1 VRTIKVSTKD
11 LVFALSRRAPDINH
25 YLDTDTGE
33 VMPVFSFN
41 RDAILAQVKAE
52 PDRFVRLAPLSGGQ
66 LFEAM
71 KTFAT
76 TVSRPDLHARLEAAL
91 KEDAEAGRFR
101 ETLEA
106 FPAEQK
112 RWHQYRIELMVR
124 SLRGRLL
131 AKDIELV
138 LLDDGDPA

>member
-1 VRTIKVSTKD
+1 MRTIRVSTKD
-11 LVFALSRRAPDINH
+11 LVFALSRRAQETNH
-25 YLDTDTGE
+25 YLDTRSGD
-33 VMPVFSFN
+33 VIPVFSFN

-71 KTFAT
+71 KAFAA
-76 TVSRPDLHARLEAAL
+76 TVTRPDLHARLAAAL
-91 KEDAEAGRFR
+91 KEGAEAGRFR

-106 FPAEQK
+106 FPNEQK
-112 RWHQYRIELMVR
+112 RWHQYRIELLVR

-131 AKDIELV
+131 ERGIELV
-138 LLDDGDPA
+138 LLADADE